1 MNRYASGTSVSA
13 DRSRA
18 EIELLLRRFG
28 ADGFGY
34 WSEGEKAAI
43 EFKHRGMR
51 FRFAVK
57 LPDRNDE
64 AFTRTGTGRD
74 RKADAALRLWEAD
87 IPRRWRSL
95 CLVVKAMLVGVE
107 DGVLE
112 FEQAFMPYIV
122 LPDGKTLSHH
132 MLPMLNKAVAS
143 GKMPKL
149 LMAERT

>member
-13 DRSRA
+13 ERSRG
-18 EIELLLRRFG
+18 EIESLLRRFG

-34 WSEGEKAAI
+34 WTQGEKAAI
-43 EFKHRGMR
+43 EFTHRGMR
-51 FRFAVK
+51 FRFGVT

-64 AFTRTGTGRD
+64 AFTKTETGRA

-95 CLVVKAMLVGVE
+95 CLVVKAMLVGVA

-112 FEQAFMPYIV
+112 FEQAFMPYVV
-122 LPDGKTLSHH
+122 LPDGKTVSHH
-132 MLPMLNKAVAS
+132 MLPILDRAIAS

-149 LMAERT
+149 LMAENA